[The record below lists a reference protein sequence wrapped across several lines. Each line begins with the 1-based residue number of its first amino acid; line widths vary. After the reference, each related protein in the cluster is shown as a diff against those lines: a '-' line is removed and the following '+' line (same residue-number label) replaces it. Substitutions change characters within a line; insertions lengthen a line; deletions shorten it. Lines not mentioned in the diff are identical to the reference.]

1 MLRLQEYQRISDL
14 EFPRIRCPADE
25 FVSTAANSNLHSPV
39 RIFIKNSL
47 HSENEQDSNVD
58 NDPMDNHDTDTW

>member
-1 MLRLQEYQRISDL
+1 MTDGNETKRISDL
-14 EFPRIRCPADE
+14 EFPRVRCPADE
-25 FVSTAANSNLHSPV
+25 FVSTAANSDLHFDV

-47 HSENEQDSNVD
+47 QSVNEQDSNVD